1 MGVEV
6 AAGQV
11 AIQERLPA
19 NLTPGSGSLTAG
31 YWLFSAPVDL
41 TAFLGSALLALGALA
56 VGAQFGLLNA
66 ETPDWAWV
74 PCVLL
79 IDVAHVWA
87 TAFRVYFD
95 PAELIRRPVL
105 YSLVP
110 VASFAIGVALCSEG
124 ELVFWRTLAY
134 VAVFHFVRQQ
144 YGWVA
149 LYRARCGE
157 RDLLGRW
164 IDTVAIYLATL
175 YPLLYWHANLPRQFW
190 WFYPNDWNVSEG
202 SGLSAVLQTTER
214 IVWPIYLAAL
224 LAYVGRAGYLWLI
237 ARRPNPGKDIVVATT
252 VVCWYVGIVAFN
264 SDYAFTV
271 TNVIIHGVP
280 YFALVFWYWKMRRPD
295 AHRTPMRIAGWLLMF
310 FATLWLLAYV
320 EELVWDRGIWH
331 KRGWLFGGYWHIGG
345 WEKFLV
351 PLLAVPQITH
361 YILDGFI
368 WRRRSNPEFTLV
380 GSNAKPQAALERT
393 S

>member
-1 MGVEV
+1 MSVDVPVQAV
-6 AAGQV
+6 AATQRIPPSLS
-11 AIQERLPA
+11 AAPA
-19 NLTPGSGSLTAG
+19 R

-41 TAFLGSALLALGALA
+41 AAFLGSALLALTALA
-56 VGAQFGLLNA
+56 VGWQLGLLDA
-66 ETPDWAWV
+66 GTPDWAWV

-95 PAELIRRPVL
+95 PEELFRRPLL
-105 YSLVP
+105 YAFVP
-110 VASFAIGVALCSEG
+110 VASFAIGVALYSEG

-157 RDLLGRW
+157 SDKLGRW
-164 IDTVAIYLATL
+164 IDTTAIYLATL

-190 WFYPNDWNVSEG
+190 WFMPNDWEIGEG
-202 SGLSAVLQTTER
+202 SWLAGLVETATR
-214 IVWPIYLAAL
+214 IAWPVYLAAL
-224 LAYVGRAGYLWLI
+224 AAYVGRAGYLWLV
-237 ARRPNPGKDIVVATT
+237 ARRPNPGKDIVVAIT

-280 YFALVFWYWKMRRPD
+280 YFALVFWYWKMRTPD
-295 AHRTPMRIAGWLLMF
+295 VRRTPMRIVGWLVVF
-310 FATLWLLAYV
+310 FATLWLIAYV
-320 EELVWDRGIWH
+320 EELVWDRGVWH
-331 KRGWLFGGYWHIGG
+331 KRGWLFGGAWHIGG
-345 WEKFLV
+345 WELFLV

-368 WRRRSNPEFTLV
+368 WRRRSNPEINSRLRLCETNQL
-380 GSNAKPQAALERT
+380 
-393 S
+393 